1 MDRLNALFSA
11 DEVRGI
17 RLLIVEG
24 KIKVDTFHL
33 FSDADLVTTLQDEL
47 ASQQGKV
54 NYSYLSRILIPQHT
68 AFLSMCHLNSFIIFQ
83 YLTSSSTEL

>member
-33 FSDADLVTTLQDEL
+33 FSDADLVTTLRDEL
-47 ASQQGKV
+47 ASQQGKAISTHLLFSNTSLHHPPSFDV
-54 NYSYLSRILIPQHT
+54 VPISLI
-68 AFLSMCHLNSFIIFQ
+68 FLQRAIWCHGVR
-83 YLTSSSTEL
+83 